1 MLLENIQRARIRS
14 SQRQQQQDDE
24 EDDEEEAAEEE
35 AALASSAS
43 LDEGDF
49 CAQLQAGRANRLV
62 SAKIRRQLQKQ
73 QQHRGRQGSGD
84 SRQQF
89 EEGKILLIASDNVLA
104 FAEHMASIAGLEDLL
119 CAYPIASTLYAGNK
133 IDASAA
139 TEGAIA
145 RIQSVRGC
153 TYIHT
158 IHTHSS
164 LAVHLTSSASRC
176 PSTTASTH
184 TAACSSSAPATSSST
199 PVTAGESLSIA
210 WDR

>member
-14 SQRQQQQDDE
+14 SQRQQRVLQSQQQQDDDDEGEE
-24 EDDEEEAAEEE
+24 EDEDE

-62 SAKIRRQLQKQ
+62 SAKIRRQLQKQQ

-158 IHTHSS
+158 YTTH
-164 LAVHLTSSASRC
+164 AHPM
-176 PSTTASTH
+176 PS
-184 TAACSSSAPATSSST
+184 
-199 PVTAGESLSIA
+199 I
-210 WDR
+210 

>member
-14 SQRQQQQDDE
+14 SQRQQRVLLSQQQQQQDD
-24 EDDEEEAAEEE
+24 DDEEAEE

-62 SAKIRRQLQKQ
+62 SAKIRRQLQKQQ

-158 IHTHSS
+158 PYTLIPCRPSDLRRKQVPVYHCQHSYGCVFEFRS
-164 LAVHLTSSASRC
+164 GHKLVYSGDCR
-176 PSTTASTH
+176 
-184 TAACSSSAPATSSST
+184 
-199 PVTAGESLSIA
+199 
-210 WDR
+210 